1 MTPTRRSVDE
11 SGTSPST
18 GAQLVLDALVKRWL
32 RVKHLFGEAAY
43 DRRTLLDKAAYL
55 DFTVEVVIGLQGH
68 GKGDN

>member
-1 MTPTRRSVDE
+1 M
-11 SGTSPST
+11 
-18 GAQLVLDALVKRWL
+18 LDALVKRWL